1 MKNEALV
8 ALIEVYYDDPV
19 AFAED
24 MLGFMP
30 DGWQR
35 DAMMALAKEPLVSV
49 RSAQGVGKTA
59 VEAAIVIWYLC
70 TRPFPKVICTAPT
83 RQQLND
89 VLWAEVDK
97 WLSTSKV
104 KKLLKWTK
112 TKIAMVG
119 NEERWF
125 ATARTATKP
134 ENMQGLHED
143 HMLFV
148 VDEASGID
156 DKIMEA
162 VLGTLSGAENKLF
175 MCGNPT
181 RTHGIFYDSHHRDRA
196 DYVALKVSSYDSSR
210 TNKENVD
217 RLIRR
222 YGIDSD
228 VVRVRVFGEFPK
240 AEPDALIPLEF
251 AEAAVHR
258 RIYENEDGEEVI
270 PEEALLQIGVDVAR
284 YGDDETVIQPRIGA
298 KALAQSKWSG
308 QDTVRTAG
316 EALRITRE
324 LMRKYKRNFAVIAV
338 DDTGVGGGVTDLLR
352 AQVRENEYNIAVVA
366 CINNAKAK
374 ANDKYDSWGA
384 ESHFDLRDRFISGEI
399 EIAENDDDLI
409 AQITARKYH
418 ITSKGKFAVES
429 KKEMKKRGLRSPDR
443 GDAMV
448 LAFAN
453 VSVDASTSKLQEIM
467 KAIKVY

>member
-24 MLGFMP
+24 MLGFTP

-134 ENMQGLHED
+134 ENMQGFHED

-210 TNKENVD
+210 TNKDNVE

-258 RIYENEDGEEVI
+258 RIYENDDGIERV
-270 PEEALLQIGVDVAR
+270 PQEAIIQIGVDVAR
-284 YGDDETVIQPRIGA
+284 YGNDETVIQPRVGG
-298 KALAQSKWSG
+298 KAYPQIRRSG
-308 QDTVRTAG
+308 QDTVSTAGDALRTA
-316 EALRITRE
+316 RE
-324 LMRKYKRNFAVIAV
+324 LMRIHERNFAIIAV

-352 AQVRENEYNIAVVA
+352 AQVREAEYNIAVVA
-366 CINNAKAK
+366 CINNAKA
-374 ANDKYDSWGA
+374 NDSETYDEWGSEA
-384 ESHFDLRDRFISGEI
+384 HFNLRDRFVDGEI
-399 EIAENDDDLI
+399 QMDNDDDLL
-409 AQITARKYH
+409 AQVTSRKYR
-418 ITSKGKFAVES
+418 ITSKGKFKVES
-429 KKEMKKRGLRSPDR
+429 KDEMKKRGLRSPDR
-443 GDAMV
+443 ADALV

-453 VSVDASTSKLQEIM
+453 VSVSETTASAYNIAQN
-467 KAIKVY
+467 IKIY

>member
-24 MLGFMP
+24 MLGFTP
-30 DGWQR
+30 DGWQC

-134 ENMQGLHED
+134 ENMQGFHED

-210 TNKENVD
+210 TNKDNVE

-222 YGIDSD
+222 YSIDSD

-258 RIYENEDGEEVI
+258 RIYEDDDGIERV
-270 PEEALLQIGVDVAR
+270 PQEAIIQIGVDVAR
-284 YGDDETVIQPRIGA
+284 YGNDETVIQPRVGS
-298 KALAQSKWSG
+298 KAYPQIRRSG
-308 QDTVRTAG
+308 QDTVSTAG
-316 EALRITRE
+316 DALHTARE
-324 LMRKYKRNFAVIAV
+324 LMRIHERNFAIIAV

-352 AQVRENEYNIAVVA
+352 AQVREAEYNIAVVA
-366 CINNAKAK
+366 CINNAKA
-374 ANDKYDSWGA
+374 NDSETYDEWGSEA
-384 ESHFDLRDRFISGEI
+384 HFNLRDRFVDGEI
-399 EIAENDDDLI
+399 QMDNDDDLL
-409 AQITARKYH
+409 AQVTSRKYR
-418 ITSKGKFAVES
+418 ITSKGKFKVES
-429 KKEMKKRGLRSPDR
+429 KDEMKKRGLRSPDR
-443 GDAMV
+443 ADALV

-453 VSVDASTSKLQEIM
+453 VSVSETTASAYNIAQN
-467 KAIKVY
+467 IKIY